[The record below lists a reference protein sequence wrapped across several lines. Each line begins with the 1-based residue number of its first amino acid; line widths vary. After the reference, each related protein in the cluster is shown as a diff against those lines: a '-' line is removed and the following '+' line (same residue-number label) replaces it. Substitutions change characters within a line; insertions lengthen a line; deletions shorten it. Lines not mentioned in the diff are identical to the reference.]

1 MIQKKTYVY
10 GFHTGLQDSALEWIN
25 MFVCVYIYILCMIC
39 VYIYKMYVCIYIYIY
54 TYIDACM
61 VPMDLGPKTKH
72 FLRVLFR
79 VFWQEEVQ
87 KEGQEGEEQK
97 EEEKGPHN
105 TEMVQTNWR

>member
-1 MIQKKTYVY
+1 
-10 GFHTGLQDSALEWIN
+10 
-25 MFVCVYIYILCMIC
+25 
-39 VYIYKMYVCIYIYIY
+39 MYVCMYIYIYIY

>member
-1 MIQKKTYVY
+1 MY
-10 GFHTGLQDSALEWIN
+10 D
-25 MFVCVYIYILCMIC
+25 LCI
-39 VYIYKMYVCIYIYIY
+39 YIYKMYVCMYIYIYIY